1 MIALA
6 ERQQIVS
13 WIEEASLAGARR
25 AKACALLGITL
36 RTLQRW
42 QESGEIAEDGRRA
55 RDCVP
60 PNKLSDQE
68 RQAVLAMANSAE
80 FAALPPS
87 QIVPI
92 LAERGQYLAS
102 ESVDA
107 G

>member
-42 QESGEIAEDGRRA
+42 RQSGEVSEDGRRA

-60 PNKLSDQE
+60 PNKRK
-68 RQAVLAMANSAE
+68 RQLNRTYRS
-80 FAALPPS
+80 L
-87 QIVPI
+87 
-92 LAERGQYLAS
+92 
-102 ESVDA
+102 
-107 G
+107 